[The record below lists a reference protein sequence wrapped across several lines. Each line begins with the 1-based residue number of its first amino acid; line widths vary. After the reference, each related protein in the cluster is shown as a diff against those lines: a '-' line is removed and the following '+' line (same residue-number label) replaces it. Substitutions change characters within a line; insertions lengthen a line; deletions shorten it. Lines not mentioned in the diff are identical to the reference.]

1 MKFLFTVLILVII
14 WTHGHADGGKQGPPG
29 PQGPPGVDGVD
40 GIDAMGGASTT
51 GTTLITSYKSEG
63 VSSAMA
69 AGQCQFDWT
78 HDLQG
83 CVPVATYDG
92 NAAIGYHM
100 AKRYKKVL
108 INGGINY
115 EEGGEYS
122 AAGAV
127 NWKFK

>member
-1 MKFLFTVLILVII
+1 MKLYLIVFLALALLTVHQQVYAS
-14 WTHGHADGGKQGPPG
+14 GSYYPPS
-29 PQGPPGVDGVD
+29 PPEPP
-40 GIDAMGGASTT
+40 M
-51 GTTLITSYKSEG
+51 LITEYKSEG
-63 VSSAMA
+63 VPSAMA

-78 HDLQG
+78 YDLQG

-108 INGGINY
+108 FNGGINY
-115 EEGGEYS
+115 EEGGKYS